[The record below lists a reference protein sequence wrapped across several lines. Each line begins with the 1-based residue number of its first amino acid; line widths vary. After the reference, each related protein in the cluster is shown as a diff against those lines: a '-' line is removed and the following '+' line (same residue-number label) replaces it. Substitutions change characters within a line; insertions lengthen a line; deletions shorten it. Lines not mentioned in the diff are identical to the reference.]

1 MAHQNGRIF
10 IDTTTTPHKG
20 VEIADLQQVLGR
32 GTGDL
37 GLLCSD
43 QEWYL
48 DHIDPVTLEPVYLTR
63 PVNRIN
69 KWAWHKPIRQS
80 SFALDLRNVTPPD
93 DRFNGDQPVGEF
105 CIGSLEIPYSQTLG
119 SITPSSHTESGVT
132 VTKWLAN
139 SGFFHDMMRG
149 LYNWNYRKPRGVN
162 GTYTEP
168 FRIFDFVGYNH
179 RCVSPMPIAPKGS
192 WYVSE
197 AGQVTLLVD
206 VPDDL
211 VIGNMSLSTMNLPAG
226 LISTT
231 PALSSFYVG
240 ILLYRPNYED
250 CVWKTAT
257 ARIGTSSTQNTNK
270 KVSFSSFKSIGVEG
284 TAWNKMG
291 TWYARTFLSTHQLSE
306 GQNPSD
312 LQNFVVIMASDEVQT
327 IRLNNGTIT
336 NDITIEVK
344 RAKWIEVAE
353 GVPSQIRVY
362 ASVRNG
368 YVHDA
373 AMSNISMS
381 VASGDERADPEHY
394 YYQVHVFDDPEL
406 ATLPMLDEQSY
417 SWVFNNVPYE
427 AGRFTVA
434 DFHCTA
440 VVVVDGT
447 PVTKNLSF
455 FVDLTPWGSNPEP
468 ELT

>member
-1 MAHQNGRIF
+1 MAHQNGRIY
-10 IDTTTTPHKG
+10 IDTSTTPHKG

-43 QEWYL
+43 QEWYDTGNL
-48 DHIDPVTLEPVYLTR
+48 DGQGNPIYALR

-69 KWAWHKPIRQS
+69 KWPWHKPIRQH
-80 SFALDLRNVTPPD
+80 SFGYDTRNLPAGD
-93 DRFNGDQPVGEF
+93 DGFNGDQPVGEF
-105 CIGSLEIPYSQTLG
+105 CIGSLEMPYSQTLG
-119 SITPSSHTESGVT
+119 TITPSSHTESGVT

-211 VIGNMSLSTMNLPAG
+211 AVGNMSLSTMKLPAG

-257 ARIGTSSTQNTNK
+257 AKIGTSSTQNTNK

-306 GQNPSD
+306 GQNPTD
-312 LQNFVVIMASDEVQT
+312 LQNFVVIMASEEVQT

-381 VASGDERADPEHY
+381 VASGDERSGDYFYDSHI
-394 YYQVHVFDDPEL
+394 FDDPEL

-447 PVTKNLSF
+447 PITKNLSF
-455 FVDLTPWGSNPEP
+455 FVDLTPGGSNPEP

>member
-1 MAHQNGRIF
+1 MHNNGRIY
-10 IDTTTTPHKG
+10 IDPNTTG
-20 VEIADLQQVLGR
+20 VEIADIQQVLGR

-43 QEWYL
+43 QEWYDTGNL
-48 DHIDPVTLEPVYLTR
+48 DGQGNPIYALR

-80 SFALDLRNVTPPD
+80 SYGLDLRNVTPPD

-105 CIGSLEIPYSQTLG
+105 CIGSLEMPYSQTIG
-119 SITPSSHTESGVT
+119 SIETTTYSEGGVQ
-132 VTKWLAN
+132 VKRWYAG

-149 LYNWNYRKPRGVN
+149 LYGWNYRRPRGVN

-197 AGQVTLLVD
+197 AGQVTMLVD

-211 VIGNMSLSTMNLPAG
+211 VSGNMSLSTMRLPSG
-226 LISTT
+226 LIGTT
-231 PALSSFYVG
+231 PTLTNFYVG

-270 KVSFSSFKSIGVEG
+270 KVSFSSFKSI
-284 TAWNKMG
+284 TAWDKMG

-306 GQNPSD
+306 GQIPTD
-312 LQNFVVIMASDEVQT
+312 LQNFVVIMASEEVQT
-327 IRLNNGTIT
+327 ITLNNGTIT
-336 NDITIEVK
+336 NDITIEVR
-344 RAKWIEVAE
+344 RAKWVDATE

-381 VASGDERADPEHY
+381 VASGDELSDPDHY

-417 SWVFNNVPYE
+417 SWVFNDVPYE
-427 AGRFTVA
+427 VGRFTVA

-447 PVTKNLSF
+447 PITKNLSF
-455 FVDLTPWGSNPEP
+455 FVDLTPGGSLPEP